1 MDDRKE
7 PEAAGPHDA
16 AERGGHER
24 PLPGVQESLR
34 QYSTLLEINNALI
47 SNLTRESLFHA
58 ISEALRKV
66 VPFDRALLYVAEKD
80 VLRTIALEGAG
91 AVGALARCAQGDQAS
106 GHSRRL
112 GVRTSAAA
120 P

>member
-1 MDDRKE
+1 MDDRNE
-7 PEAAGPHDA
+7 PEAAGPEDA
-16 AERGGHER
+16 AEPGDRAR

-66 VPFDRALLYVAEKD
+66 VPFDRALLYVTASPRSRPRGACPRERA
-80 VLRTIALEGAG
+80 RT
-91 AVGALARCAQGDQAS
+91 AQPGGSMRQ
-106 GHSRRL
+106 
-112 GVRTSAAA
+112 
-120 P
+120 